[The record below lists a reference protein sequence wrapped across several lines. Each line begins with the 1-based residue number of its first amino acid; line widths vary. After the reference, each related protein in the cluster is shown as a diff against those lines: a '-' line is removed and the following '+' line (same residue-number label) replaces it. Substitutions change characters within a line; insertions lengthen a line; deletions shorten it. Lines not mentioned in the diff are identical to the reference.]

1 MKAAWLI
8 SLSMFSAS
16 LAAQVSDTTIWRP
29 FELISNRTAQSTGS
43 LKINLPVLNGGSF
56 ADVLSQYSALFVKS
70 YSPGNLAST
79 SMRGMGA
86 QHTAVLWNGVNL
98 QSNMNSN
105 IDLNLLPVFFIDQAS
120 VETGANSS
128 SVGNGAIAG
137 AIQVN
142 NRLPAGKA
150 VYGELQYG
158 SFSQR
163 SLALGAN
170 ANLKNWSINTRFLSK
185 SAENDFTFNNYFLP
199 GKPEEKLRNSKFIQS
214 GFMQELGYKLNK
226 KNRLYANFWYLQTQ
240 RQLPPAMGIINTNNE
255 RQDDYSTKF
264 LLQHKYDYKKVNLT
278 NRLVFLDEQINYFN
292 DLLSPAYNNSKSYLA
307 DSRLEWNVTPEL
319 DLFSEINYNYQTAKT
334 DGYRNGKSR
343 HLINLYTGIQW
354 KSTSG
359 KRKLKV
365 GNRQMMSNGEMV
377 PSAPDLGF
385 ELKLSKWMK
394 LKGNLAASYRLPS
407 FNDLYW
413 VPGGNAALKPEIGKK
428 AELSTEF
435 ISNSFKSG
443 LTVFMHHVNDWIL
456 WTPNPSGSVW
466 TANNAKAVSSKGV
479 ELSSEFKHAINNRSE
494 FKCFGRYQFVSSIN
508 TQVYAADSN
517 SLRKQLFYTPKHT
530 GFLQMQY
537 LQKQFGL
544 SFGAVYTGSRFTT
557 ADNTAENV
565 LKGFLLFNASATT
578 QLKIKNHAFSLILLV
593 SNITNKSYQVVEN
606 RPMPMRNFTLTLKFN
621 INHE

>member
-1 MKAAWLI
+1 MKSVWLI

-16 LAAQVSDTTIWRP
+16 LVAQVSDTTIWRP
-29 FELISNRTAQSTGS
+29 FELISNRTGQSTGS
-43 LKINLPVLNGGSF
+43 IKVNLPVLNGGSF

-120 VETGANSS
+120 IETGANSS

-142 NRLPAGKA
+142 NKMPSGKS
-150 VYGELQYG
+150 VYGEFQYG
-158 SFSQR
+158 SFSQK
-163 SLALGAN
+163 SIAIGAN
-170 ANLKNWSINTRFLSK
+170 VNLKKWSFNSRFLSK
-185 SAENDFTFNNYFLP
+185 SVENDFTFNNYFLP
-199 GKPEEKLRNSKFIQS
+199 GKPEEKLRNSRFTQS
-214 GFMQELGYKLNK
+214 GFMQELGYKLNN
-226 KNRLYANFWYLQTQ
+226 KNKLYANFWYLQTQ

-264 LLQHKYDYKKVNLT
+264 LLQHKYDFKKLILT
-278 NRLVFLDEQINYFN
+278 NKLVYLNEQINYFN
-292 DLLSPAYNNSKSYLA
+292 DLLNPAYNNSKSYLV
-307 DSRLEWNVTPEL
+307 DSKLEWNVTPEL
-319 DLFSEINYNYQTAKT
+319 DLFSEINYNYQTAET
-334 DGYRNGKSR
+334 DGYRKGKSR

-354 KSTSG
+354 KSVSG

-365 GNRQMMSNGEMV
+365 GNRQMMSNGEML
-377 PSAPDLGF
+377 PSAPDMGF
-385 ELKLSKWMK
+385 EWKVNKWMK
-394 LKGNLAASYRLPS
+394 MKGNLAASYRLPS

-413 VPGGNAALKPEIGKK
+413 VPGGNPALKPELGKK
-428 AELSTEF
+428 AELSSEF
-435 ISNSFKSG
+435 ISNAFKSG

-466 TANNAKAVSSKGV
+466 TANNAKAVSSKGI
-479 ELSSEFKHAINNRSE
+479 ELSAEFKQSINGRAQL
-494 FKCFGRYQFVSSIN
+494 KCFGRYQFVNSIN

-530 GFLQMQY
+530 GFIQLQY

-544 SFGAVYTGSRFTT
+544 SFGAVYTGSRYTT
-557 ADNTAENV
+557 ADNSPENV
-565 LKGFLLFNASATT
+565 LKGFVLFNASATT
-578 QLKIKNHAFSLILLV
+578 QLKLKNHALSLIFSVANL
-593 SNITNKSYQVVEN
+593 TNKSYQVVEN
-606 RPMPMRNFTLTLKFN
+606 RPMPLRNFTITLKFN